1 MFTKKVESGSVIN
14 VDTIRQELEE
24 DIDEIDDTSGEINPY
39 HDIIVNE
46 PNPWGLSMP
55 ALQYNVLP
63 HVPKVNKEQ
72 ARM

>member
-1 MFTKKVESGSVIN
+1 MAYIAFYL
-14 VDTIRQELEE
+14 TITNLA
-24 DIDEIDDTSGEINPY
+24 IL
-39 HDIIVNE
+39 NE

-63 HVPKVNKEQ
+63 HLLEVNKEQ